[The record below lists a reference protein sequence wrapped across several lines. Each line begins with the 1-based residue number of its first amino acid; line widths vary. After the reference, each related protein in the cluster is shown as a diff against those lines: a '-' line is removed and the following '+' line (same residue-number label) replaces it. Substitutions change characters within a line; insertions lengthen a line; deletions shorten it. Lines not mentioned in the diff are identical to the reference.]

1 MFELIARILSFFYDM
16 IPSYGF
22 AIAMLTLLVMIV
34 FMPLTFK
41 STKSMIA
48 MRRIQPE
55 LKALQAKHADDKET
69 LNKEMMALYQ
79 ERGVNPVGGCLPVL
93 FQAPVFYVLFRV
105 VQGITR
111 RTSDVGFINGNAT
124 GYGGLAE
131 ANPGVEVTL
140 PGSIETPKKN
150 FNPQYLD
157 DLTDSPLYQ
166 DLINS
171 NEMLSWGIDLSQS
184 ASAVLTTSIPSAI
197 PYLGMVIITGFLSWF
212 QQKQIQGRMKT
223 AEMNPQMQMITKVMP
238 WFLPVFAFTMP
249 AALVVYFIVS
259 ALFRVGQ
266 QAVITRRFYG
276 DEDDELDGGLLDS
289 DATTTNDALNERD
302 DARAARAGTRA
313 ESADTGTAAAAAST
327 GGILGTLMGNDT
339 KPSTPSDR
347 HGSRRPST
355 GAKSPKNR
363 SRPPREAASPK
374 TETKSAASMFAG
386 GSSKNGDAKPES
398 RWAKAKRTAAG
409 DESSNSRSSTNGSSS
424 RRRGRQEP
432 ENEPAPGKSS
442 KRVTAK
448 GDGKPHSQTRNNKK
462 KRK

>member
-1 MFELIARILSFFYDM
+1 MFELIARILAFFYDL

-22 AIAMLTLLVMIV
+22 AIAMLTMIVMIV

-55 LKALQAKHADDKET
+55 LKALQARYKDDKET

-105 VQGITR
+105 VRGITR
-111 RTSDVGFINGNAT
+111 RTSDVGYVNGNAT
-124 GYGGLAE
+124 GAGGLAE
-131 ANPGVEVTL
+131 TGIEVTI
-140 PGSIETPKKN
+140 PQTIDAPTKN
-150 FNPQYLD
+150 FNPEYLD
-157 DLTDSPLYQ
+157 DLTDSALFD
-166 DLINS
+166 DLTNS
-171 NEMLSWGIDLSQS
+171 NEMLSLGIDLSQS
-184 ASAVLTTSIPSAI
+184 ASEVLTSSIPSSI
-197 PYLGMVIITGFLSWF
+197 PYLLMVVVTGLLSWF
-212 QQKQIQGRMKT
+212 QQKQIQGRMST

-266 QAVITRRFYG
+266 QAVITRRYYG
-276 DEDDELDGGLLDS
+276 DDDDFSSSEVDTVALDDGE
-289 DATTTNDALNERD
+289 TYTERAN
-302 DARAARAGTRA
+302 ARAKSEAPANEAAGA
-313 ESADTGTAAAAAST
+313 
-327 GGILGTLMGNDT
+327 GGMLGTLLGTDT
-339 KPSTPSDR
+339 KTAAPSDR
-347 HGSRRPST
+347 HGSRRPAT
-355 GAKSPKNR
+355 GATSPRNR
-363 SRPPREAASPK
+363 SRPPRDTTPPKSEPK
-374 TETKSAASMFAG
+374 TAAERFADTSSNGTKSESKWGRAKRNAA
-386 GSSKNGDAKPES
+386 N
-398 RWAKAKRTAAG
+398 RTAAS
-409 DESSNSRSSTNGSSS
+409 DESSNSRSSTNGSTS
-424 RRRGRQEP
+424 RRRGRQQP
-432 ENEPAPGKSS
+432 ESEPASKSS

>member
-1 MFELIARILSFFYDM
+1 MFELIARILAFFYDL

-22 AIAMLTLLVMIV
+22 AIAMLTMCVMVV

-105 VQGITR
+105 VRGITR
-111 RTSDVGFINGNAT
+111 RTSDVGYVNGSAT
-124 GYGGLAE
+124 ASGGLAE
-131 ANPGVEVTL
+131 TGVEVQL
-140 PGSIETPKKN
+140 PGAIEAPTKN
-150 FNPQYLD
+150 FNPEYLD
-157 DLTDSPLYQ
+157 DLQDSGLYT

-171 NEMLSWGIDLSQS
+171 NEMLSWGIDLSRS
-184 ASAVLTTSIPSAI
+184 ASEALTTSIPSSI
-197 PYLGMVIITGFLSWF
+197 PYLVMVVITGFLSWF

-266 QAVITRRFYG
+266 QAVITRRYYG
-276 DEDDELDGGLLDS
+276 DEDEFIS
-289 DATTTNDALNERD
+289 DTVAGD
-302 DARAARAGTRA
+302 DAADSGMAKVEQAYTERANGSTERATA
-313 ESADTGTAAAAAST
+313 TAAASAGS
-327 GGILGTLMGNDT
+327 GGMLGTLLGTDN
-339 KPSTPSDR
+339 KPATPSDR
-347 HGSRRPST
+347 HGSRRPASGT
-355 GAKSPKNR
+355 TSARKR
-363 SRPPREAASPK
+363 TRPPRETTATKTDTRVDKKTASK
-374 TETKSAASMFAG
+374 ADA
-386 GSSKNGDAKPES
+386 SSKGAKPES
-398 RWAKAKRTAAG
+398 AWARAKRTATSG
-409 DESSNSRSSTNGSSS
+409 ESSNSRSSTNGSSS

-432 ENEPAPGKSS
+432 ANEPAPGKPS